1 MRLRPDQT
9 HKGENKICLPSSP
22 ADRAPARPLPF
33 AMGLLLLGAADVYW
47 LYRLAQTPWEFL
59 GILALL
65 GITFITL
72 VETLSRIE

>member
-1 MRLRPDQT
+1 
-9 HKGENKICLPSSP
+9 
-22 ADRAPARPLPF
+22 
-33 AMGLLLLGAADVYW
+33 MGLLLLGAADVYW